1 VGDRR
6 VRTEPLSTRTAR
18 TALFLDRD
26 GVLNEP
32 VRDERTGR
40 MESPLKP
47 SDVILTPGAAWAVR
61 RATATGLPVIVVSNQ
76 PSAAKG
82 IVDEPRIRAVHAR
95 VLELLAVG
103 GAVIDRSYLCLHHPQ
118 GTDLRLTR
126 VCDCRKPAPGMLRRA
141 ATDLDLD
148 LSRCW
153 LIGDTDADLGAAR
166 RASLAGIIIIKNP
179 LSAHRRT
186 LVSDSADA
194 VTSNLTA
201 SVDLILERMY

>member
-6 VRTEPLSTRTAR
+6 VRNGHLSAPTGR

-32 VRDERTGR
+32 VWDERSGTT
-40 MESPLKP
+40 ESPLKP
-47 SDVILTPGAAWAVR
+47 SDVILTAGAASAVR
-61 RATATGLPVIVVSNQ
+61 RATAAGLLVIVVSNQ

-82 IVDEPRIRAVHAR
+82 IVDEPTIRAVHAR
-95 VLELLAVG
+95 VMELLAAD

-118 GTDLRLTR
+118 GVDARLTQA
-126 VCDCRKPAPGMLRRA
+126 CDCRKPAPGMLLKA
-141 ATDLDLD
+141 AADLNLD

-166 RASLAGIIIIKNP
+166 RASLAGIVMIENP

-186 LVSDSADA
+186 ILSDSADA
-194 VTSNLTA
+194 LTSTITSAMSL
-201 SVDLILERMY
+201 VLDRVL